1 MGLNLNYEAEVLVDT
16 DVLTN
21 EQWLDYRRKGI
32 GGSDCAAIMGCSPFT
47 TLRDLYYDKRGI
59 QPVMAEENR
68 NWVQLEVG
76 HRLEELVA
84 QIFSKKTGLEV
95 YPIRKMFRHPLYP
108 FMLADVDFFI
118 RLPNG
123 KTGILECKTTNY
135 NNQDKWANNS
145 TPVNYE
151 YQGRHYMAVM
161 NLDEVYF
168 ACLYGNSENE
178 FFIRHVERDLDIE
191 EALIAEEEN
200 FWKEFVQKGIEPPYT
215 EKPDLVLAS
224 IRKHVGP
231 ADKDADAVKLSR
243 LLQRNLESYL
253 LLKAEKSE
261 LDAKVKKLEEQMKNC
276 YAEVI
281 EEMGVSCLGTL
292 TDGKSAYTVKYS
304 PQYRTSVSK
313 DSLERL
319 KANHPDIY
327 DDYVTTNE
335 TRIFSVK
342 KKEVA

>member
-16 DVLTN
+16 EGLTN

-84 QIFSKKTGLEV
+84 RIFSRKTGLEV

-135 NNQDKWANNS
+135 NNQDKWANDG
-145 TPVNYE
+145 TPINYE

-178 FFIRHVERDLDIE
+178 FFIRHMERDLDIE
-191 EALIAEEEN
+191 EELIAEEEN
-200 FWKEFVQKGIEPPYT
+200 FWKECVQKGIEPPYT

-224 IRKHVGP
+224 IRRHVGP
-231 ADKDADAVKLSR
+231 ADKDAATVRLSMP
-243 LLQRNLESYL
+243 LQRNLESYL

-261 LDAKVKKLEEQMKNC
+261 LDAKSKKLEEQMKNC

-281 EEMGVSCLGTL
+281 QEMGVSCQGTL
-292 TDGKSAYTVKYS
+292 TDGKSVYTVKYS
-304 PQYRTSVSK
+304 PQYRTGVSK
-313 DSLERL
+313 DGLERL

-327 DDYVTTNE
+327 DDYVSTNE
-335 TRIFSVK
+335 IRIFSVK